1 MVHRFTLA
9 LALGAATLSAPAL
22 AETPS
27 TKATV
32 TVTKPS
38 ADPAEAMAFVSRV
51 FDKIFPVGPEP
62 EPARL
67 VAAREMSCA
76 MFPKG
81 AYAEAMNSFTD
92 RMADHLLS
100 ISEADLAE
108 LMPPPAPSKGE
119 KKKDAK
125 PAKVPSSEPLRLQL
139 ARKDPLFDAKLA
151 AGKAFA
157 RSMFVKVGEVAEPRF
172 REGMARTMA
181 RRFDAQQLGEIQRF
195 LSTPT
200 GGAYGRQM
208 LGLWFDPEVM
218 RGAYQSFPELLK
230 LMPAMMKEAA
240 AFEEVMKQKAPAK
253 APASP

>member
-1 MVHRFTLA
+1 MVHRFKFA
-9 LALGAATLSAPAL
+9 LALGAATLPASAL
-22 AETPS
+22 AETPT
-27 TKATV
+27 TKV

-38 ADPAEAMAFVSRV
+38 ADPAEAMAFVSRM

-67 VAAREMSCA
+67 VAAREMSFA

-100 ISEADLAE
+100 MSEADLAE
-108 LMPPPAPSKGE
+108 LMPPPAPAKGE

-125 PAKVPSSEPLRLQL
+125 PAKVPSTEPLRLQL

-157 RSMFVKVGEVAEPRF
+157 RSMFDKVGEVAEPGF

-200 GGAYGRQM
+200 GAAYGRQM

-218 RGAYQSFPELLK
+218 RGAYQSFPEMLK
-230 LMPAMMKEAA
+230 LMPGMMKEAA
-240 AFEEVMKQKAPAK
+240 AFEKVMKEKAPAK
-253 APASP
+253 APAKP